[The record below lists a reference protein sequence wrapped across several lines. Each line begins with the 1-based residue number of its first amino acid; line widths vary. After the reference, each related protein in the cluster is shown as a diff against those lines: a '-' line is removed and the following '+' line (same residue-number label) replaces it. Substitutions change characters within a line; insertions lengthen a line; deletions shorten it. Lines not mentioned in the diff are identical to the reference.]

1 MSKRS
6 FILGTFFF
14 LPTFALAQTSV
25 ITIMD
30 DLINIMQTIM
40 PVLLGCAV
48 AVFFWGVVKFI
59 WHADDEKAVQE
70 GRMFLVWGMVGIFV
84 IVALWSIIGFIQT
97 ELGLA
102 PLGGLGTA
110 PTIQT
115 TVPI

>member
-1 MSKRS
+1 
-6 FILGTFFF
+6 
-14 LPTFALAQTSV
+14 
-25 ITIMD
+25 
-30 DLINIMQTIM
+30 
-40 PVLLGCAV
+40 
-48 AVFFWGVVKFI
+48 
-59 WHADDEKAVQE
+59 
-70 GRMFLVWGMVGIFV
+70 MFLVWGMVGIFV